1 MTHKDFVAV
10 SVGDVSNASNQY
22 FMCKKLVNK
31 TIFNKPV
38 DVLGNMYT
46 NAAVNCDNVNIDTDG
61 KLTID
66 TSCELYRYVNA
77 FHLLI

>member
-1 MTHKDFVAV
+1 MADGL
-10 SVGDVSNASNQY
+10 VGR
-22 FMCKKLVNK
+22 
-31 TIFNKPV
+31 TIFRKPI

-46 NAAVNCDNVNIDTDG
+46 NAAVNCDNINIDTDG

-66 TSCELYRYVNA
+66 TNCDTLVL